1 MKQSDL
7 KMQIQ
12 WQFTLKQTN
21 KRTNKNTVEQRNA
34 KCVARIKKLKH
45 CWYKI
50 QLYQLHLPNEI
61 TRKIICNMTA
71 KNSESCQIK
80 CTKVYN
86 SHMPNAPNQM
96 QCNLIQCESRFGLM
110 WCANDII
117 SFAYKFCFRSTKYTK
132 PLRVRVSVCV
142 RISMLHQQF
151 DPSHPLL
158 HSFTLYIT
166 PRKCFK
172 LQIKFRHCN
181 QLAIATNLPCS
192 GDRICTF
199 FQLR

>member
-1 MKQSDL
+1 MLSTKC
-7 KMQIQ
+7 
-12 WQFTLKQTN
+12 
-21 KRTNKNTVEQRNA
+21 NA
-34 KCVARIKKLKH
+34 
-45 CWYKI
+45 
-50 QLYQLHLPNEI
+50 
-61 TRKIICNMTA
+61 
-71 KNSESCQIK
+71 
-80 CTKVYN
+80 
-86 SHMPNAPNQM
+86 M

-132 PLRVRVSVCV
+132 PLCVRVSVCV

-158 HSFTLYIT
+158 HSFTLYFT

-192 GDRICTF
+192 SDRICTF
-199 FQLR
+199 FTTQINLKKKVEQILNHKAEAKTAKKNTSFKLKSQKSRGAHFFLSFASLCKKMHKYFHKLLCLMRNSLP